1 MTLPTK
7 VKFTCTD
14 KQRHK
19 PRLLGEAVAAADGSV
34 TFPSRGQ
41 SLTRDGHGRPRRSNT
56 SAKIDGDGQDYAV
69 YRLMCPS
76 CPLHVEWR
84 RERAEA
90 IVRGAAESGKT
101 TFDLSL
107 MF

>member
-1 MTLPTK
+1 MIK

-19 PRLLGEAVAAADGSV
+19 PRLLGEAVVAADGSV
-34 TFPSRGQ
+34 TFPSRGP
-41 SLTRDGHGRPRRSNT
+41 SLTRDGRGRPRRSNMFT
-56 SAKIDGDGQDYAV
+56 KTDRETGQDYAV
-69 YRLMCPS
+69 YRLICPS

-84 RERAEA
+84 RERAETIA
-90 IVRGAAESGKT
+90 RGAAESGKT